1 MNDAFLTF
9 HAPAGHQT
17 QARSQFSGDQGR
29 FDFPHTGGS
38 YANKKPPAPPSAV
51 MGAEETASAPT
62 PRTSSSVSGASGVV
76 NHRRTAQEMETA
88 LRSHLEA
95 PSAHPTLF
103 SVLDKLDRLA
113 QAKGSLPATAE
124 IVGAQQKTD
133 ATTVARVEGIL
144 VTAWNHGLIRVYP
157 NDAIELTAGGT
168 WLIKEGRARRL
179 ALWSV
184 NPRLDLA
191 AICAIVHVED
201 GEGPIA
207 EVPVGLLDAA
217 PLRPTAQSEDATT
230 GMGMGLSI
238 VKERAKPAPEI
249 CPVWRGLLA
258 APRT

>member
-17 QARSQFSGDQGR
+17 QARSQFSGVQGR

-38 YANKKPPAPPSAV
+38 YANKRPSAPPSAA
-51 MGAEETASAPT
+51 MGAEDTASAPT

-76 NHRRTAQEMETA
+76 NHRRTAQEMEAA
-88 LRSHLEA
+88 LRSYLEA

-103 SVLDKLDRLA
+103 SVLDKLERLA
-113 QAKGSLPATAE
+113 QAKGSLPATAD

-133 ATTVARVEGIL
+133 ASTVARVEGIL

-168 WLIKEGRARRL
+168 WLVKEGRARRL

-191 AICAIVHVED
+191 AICAIVHIED

-207 EVPVGLLDAA
+207 EVPLGLLDDA
-217 PLRPTAQSEDATT
+217 PLRAPADSESSDTAWP
-230 GMGMGLSI
+230 M
-238 VKERAKPAPEI
+238 VPARGRPAESI
-249 CPVWRGLLA
+249 CPFWRGLLA
-258 APRT
+258 PARS